1 MPRHA
6 FRNGKHLNAIPETG
20 GEETGFLMEK
30 NDMLARALGNLP
42 FRRNVRA
49 REFTTFRIGG
59 PVTFFAEPK
68 DADELCTML
77 SAARS
82 CDYPVYTIGNGS
94 NLLVS
99 DSGVEALFIRIG
111 ARMAGVGFNGT
122 RLKCGAG
129 ALLCTAAKAAVAEG
143 LAGLEWAAG
152 IPGTVGGA
160 VAMNAGA
167 YGGEIK
173 QVLKSVTVVEC
184 GRIAKKIVH
193 AGDLGYRSSVYAFP
207 NAVVAGAEF
216 ELAADADGEAQRRM
230 EEFNMRRKEKQPLEY
245 PSAGSTFKRPEGHF
259 AGELIEQAGLKGTRI
274 GGAEVSPKHAGFIV
288 NCGGATCADVLNL
301 IDLVRERVYKEFGV
315 LLEPEIKIIK

>member
-1 MPRHA
+1 
-6 FRNGKHLNAIPETG
+6 
-20 GEETGFLMEK
+20 MEK

-59 PVTFFAEPK
+59 PVTFFTEPK
-68 DADELCTML
+68 DADELCAML

-82 CDYPVYTIGNGS
+82 CDYPVYIIGNGS

-111 ARMAGVGFNGT
+111 ARMAGVGFDGT

-167 YGGEIK
+167 YGGEMKDIL
-173 QVLKSVTVVEC
+173 VSVDAVTPDGTVRTFDVEEL
-184 GRIAKKIVH
+184 G
-193 AGDLGYRSSVYAFP
+193 LGYRTSIFTKGGYVI
-207 NAVVAGAEF
+207 VGALMRLHRGSYDDIKACMD
-216 ELAADADGEAQRRM
+216 ELAYKRRL
-230 EEFNMRRKEKQPLEY
+230 KQPLEY
-245 PSAGSTFKRPEGHF
+245 PSAGSTFKRPEGMF
-259 AGELIEQAGLKGTRI
+259 AGQLIEESGLKGR
-274 GGAEVSPKHAGFIV
+274 GVGDACVSDKHAGFVI
-288 NCGGATCADVLNL
+288 NKGKASAKDIYDT
-301 IDLVRERVYKEFGV
+301 IQLVISEVKKQKGV
-315 LLEPEIKIIK
+315 ILEPEVRIIGEF

>member
-1 MPRHA
+1 MPRRA

-68 DADELCTML
+68 DADELCAML

-82 CDYPVYTIGNGS
+82 CDYPVYIIGNGS

-111 ARMAGVGFNGT
+111 ARMAGVGFDGT

-184 GRIAKKIVH
+184 GRMAKKKSFMRAI
-193 AGDLGYRSSVYAFP
+193 LGTEALFTPFRMPLLRERSLNLLLMP
-207 NAVVAGAEF
+207 TGKLGAEWRNSIC
-216 ELAADADGEAQRRM
+216 AAKKSSRLSILPQEA
-230 EEFNMRRKEKQPLEY
+230 L
-245 PSAGSTFKRPEGHF
+245 
-259 AGELIEQAGLKGTRI
+259 
-274 GGAEVSPKHAGFIV
+274 
-288 NCGGATCADVLNL
+288 LNGPRG
-301 IDLVRERVYKEFGV
+301 ISQVR
-315 LLEPEIKIIK
+315 

>member
-1 MPRHA
+1 MGICAAA
-6 FRNGKHLNAIPETG
+6 FIPEREAFERDPRNRRRG
-20 GEETGFLMEK
+20 NGIFNGK

-68 DADELCTML
+68 DADELCAML

-82 CDYPVYTIGNGS
+82 CDYPVYIIGNGS

-111 ARMAGVGFNGT
+111 ARMAGVGFDGT

-184 GRIAKKIVH
+184 GRIAKKSFMRAILDTE
-193 AGDLGYRSSVYAFP
+193 ALFTPFRMPLLRERSLNLLLMP
-207 NAVVAGAEF
+207 TGKLGAEWRNSIC
-216 ELAADADGEAQRRM
+216 AAKKSSRLSILPQEA
-230 EEFNMRRKEKQPLEY
+230 L
-245 PSAGSTFKRPEGHF
+245 
-259 AGELIEQAGLKGTRI
+259 
-274 GGAEVSPKHAGFIV
+274 
-288 NCGGATCADVLNL
+288 LNGPRG
-301 IDLVRERVYKEFGV
+301 ISQVR
-315 LLEPEIKIIK
+315 

>member
-1 MPRHA
+1 M
-6 FRNGKHLNAIPETG
+6 NAIPETG

-68 DADELCTML
+68 DADELCAML

-82 CDYPVYTIGNGS
+82 CNYPAYVIGNGS

-111 ARMAGVGFNGT
+111 ARMAGVGFDGT

-216 ELAADADGEAQRRM
+216 ELAVDADGEARRRM
-230 EEFNMRRKEKQPLEY
+230 EEYNMRSRLSILPQEAL
-245 PSAGSTFKRPEGHF
+245 
-259 AGELIEQAGLKGTRI
+259 
-274 GGAEVSPKHAGFIV
+274 
-288 NCGGATCADVLNL
+288 LNGPRG
-301 IDLVRERVYKEFGV
+301 ISQVR
-315 LLEPEIKIIK
+315 

>member
-68 DADELCTML
+68 DADELCAML
-77 SAARS
+77 SAARN
-82 CDYPVYTIGNGS
+82 CDYPVYVIGNGS

-111 ARMAGVGFNGT
+111 ARMAGVGFDGT

-184 GRIAKKIVH
+184 GRIEKKIVH

-216 ELAADADGEAQRRM
+216 ELAVDADGEARRRM
-230 EEFNMRRKEKQPLEY
+230 
-245 PSAGSTFKRPEGHF
+245 HF
-259 AGELIEQAGLKGTRI
+259 
-274 GGAEVSPKHAGFIV
+274 
-288 NCGGATCADVLNL
+288 
-301 IDLVRERVYKEFGV
+301 
-315 LLEPEIKIIK
+315 

>member
-1 MPRHA
+1 MPRHS

-68 DADELCTML
+68 DADELCAML

-82 CDYPVYTIGNGS
+82 CDYPVYIIGNGS

-111 ARMAGVGFNGT
+111 ARMAGVGFDGT

-184 GRIAKKIVH
+184 GRITKKNRPC
-193 AGDLGYRSSVYAFP
+193 GRSWVQKLCLRLS
-207 NAVVAGAEF
+207 E
-216 ELAADADGEAQRRM
+216 RRCC
-230 EEFNMRRKEKQPLEY
+230 
-245 PSAGSTFKRPEGHF
+245 GS
-259 AGELIEQAGLKGTRI
+259 
-274 GGAEVSPKHAGFIV
+274 
-288 NCGGATCADVLNL
+288 
-301 IDLVRERVYKEFGV
+301 GV
-315 LLEPEIKIIK
+315 

>member
-1 MPRHA
+1 MRTSFA
-6 FRNGKHLNAIPETG
+6 QCFLRRGAAITLCILSA
-20 GEETGFLMEK
+20 TAATFSFQT
-30 NDMLARALGNLP
+30 AALRLCSSES
-42 FRRNVRA
+42 VRA
-49 REFTTFRIGG
+49 WR
-59 PVTFFAEPK
+59 A
-68 DADELCTML
+68 
-77 SAARS
+77 
-82 CDYPVYTIGNGS
+82 
-94 NLLVS
+94 
-99 DSGVEALFIRIG
+99 SGLTEQG
-111 ARMAGVGFNGT
+111 
-122 RLKCGAG
+122 GAG

-207 NAVVAGAEF
+207 NAVVAGA
-216 ELAADADGEAQRRM
+216 ADGEARRRM
-230 EEFNMRRKEKQPLEY
+230 EEINMRRKEKQPLEY

-259 AGELIEQAGLKGTRI
+259 AGALIEQAGLKGTRI